1 MTVWMCARGR
11 AHCMC
16 SLGLAGVSEGVVC
29 FPSRRIFFFFF
40 YVMLDEHYA
49 ATLGGR
55 NPFPASACNAAHR
68 AWGGPSSQHCSARQC
83 RHPGFTEK
91 RTLTIKPLRT
101 DSTLLPCS
109 RSKNYYNSV
118 LNP

>member
-29 FPSRRIFFFFF
+29 FPSRRIFFFF

-55 NPFPASACNAAHR
+55 NPISCFCLQCCPQSLGRPQLPALQRPPVPASWVHRETNFNYKAPSHRRHTAA
-68 AWGGPSSQHCSARQC
+68 
-83 RHPGFTEK
+83 
-91 RTLTIKPLRT
+91 L
-101 DSTLLPCS
+101 
-109 RSKNYYNSV
+109 
-118 LNP
+118 